1 MSLLPK
7 EIYGFNATPTKIP
20 MLLFFFFYRNKTH
33 PEIHMELQGI

>member
-20 MLLFFFFYRNKTH
+20 MLPFFFFF
-33 PEIHMELQGI
+33 LQKQNPS